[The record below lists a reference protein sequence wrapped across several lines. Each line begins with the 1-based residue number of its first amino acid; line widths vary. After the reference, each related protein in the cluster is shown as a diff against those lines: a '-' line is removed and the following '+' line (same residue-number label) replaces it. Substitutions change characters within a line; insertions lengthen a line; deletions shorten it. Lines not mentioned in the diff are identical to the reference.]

1 MKRKV
6 LLFTLFHIL
15 LSTVFTMN
23 TRAQAVTV
31 KAHIDQ
37 EVYEV
42 GEFVTL
48 KVFVDEN
55 PGLHSLFFDLTYE
68 GSVLEFVNLH
78 EGGLVTGE
86 KQPGEF
92 LFAVSDPVTSNVRG
106 DHLIVSYA
114 LQGAE
119 TETKRTGL
127 LCEIR
132 FRVK

>member
-48 KVFVDEN
+48 KVFVDE
-55 PGLHSLFFDLTYE
+55 S
-68 GSVLEFVNLH
+68 
-78 EGGLVTGE
+78 
-86 KQPGEF
+86 
-92 LFAVSDPVTSNVRG
+92 
-106 DHLIVSYA
+106 
-114 LQGAE
+114 
-119 TETKRTGL
+119 RTA
-127 LCEIR
+127 
-132 FRVK
+132 